1 RGRLE
6 APGPRPVAH
15 GPADGGRSPRG
26 RPRPPQPS
34 REAEVPPMIRDPNV
48 PIPDRGEQD
57 APLVPRVFLREPGW
71 KVGMKVGSEREFCH
85 HIAPG
90 DDAYHRLADGE
101 IFIYSPEEKLCLPCA
116 DRRGLL
122 HYE

>member
-1 RGRLE
+1 
-6 APGPRPVAH
+6 
-15 GPADGGRSPRG
+15 
-26 RPRPPQPS
+26 
-34 REAEVPPMIRDPNV
+34 MIRDPNV

-85 HIAPG
+85 NIAPG
-90 DDAYHRLADGE
+90 DEAYHRLSDGE
-101 IFIYSPEEKLCLPCA
+101 LFVFSPDERLCLPCA

-122 HYE
+122 HFEPKGLRKAMPTFEVDGPSGPGETFKVVDRNEE